1 MCCVDRL
8 SRLHKTDMAATFGDV
23 RYREKSRLALTGSD
37 RLAFARRANHFVF
50 SEMACP
56 APFAKIFSFAPGPN
70 QMHDSRYPVPH
81 RGAWSRHERGAG
93 CGGSGPCPWRTYL
106 TRTAKSCRYVSPMLA
121 YSLR

>member
-56 APFAKIFSFAPGPN
+56 APFAKIFSFASDPN
-70 QMHDSRYPVPH
+70 HFYIDHVLSQ
-81 RGAWSRHERGAG
+81 ERGVAHVTSVGRDAVDAVRALDETG
-93 CGGSGPCPWRTYL
+93 C
-106 TRTAKSCRYVSPMLA
+106 
-121 YSLR
+121 